1 MQGLANKVAT
11 RKLKDEWG
19 TKVTSAIK
27 TRLANVGKG
36 HFNVYES
43 KNDVYKHSKLR
54 RLLRRINMTMED
66 TLRDLTMDSL
76 KDYTNFIENAGA
88 GEVEIKDVKTVKIT
102 YVKDDTLSE
111 EELAAA
117 NNMATLK
124 RPPPLFMLE
133 VAPTEEKFC
142 INQEEV
148 DAAQKL

>member
-1 MQGLANKVAT
+1 MQSLANKVAT

-54 RLLRRINMTMED
+54 RLLRRINMTMKD
-66 TLRDLTMDSL
+66 TLRDLTMNSL
-76 KDYTNFIENAGA
+76 EAYAKFVENAGA
-88 GEVEIKDVKTVKIT
+88 GEVDVTDVKNVKIT

-111 EELAAA
+111 EELSQA
-117 NNMATLK
+117 NNMAALK

-133 VAPTEEKFC
+133 ITPTDEKFC
-142 INQEEV
+142 INQDDV